1 MKLSSFAAVPTLLL
15 AGTVALAACGSNN
28 DDNNKSSGNNNQSS
42 SDSTTNSSSSS
53 SGSDFACAT
62 GQLQTDGS
70 SAQKPAFLAWI
81 QAYEQKC
88 SGTQINYGGQGS
100 GVGVTSFT
108 QKQIPL
114 AGSDSHLTPAQQGPA
129 DKVCAGGKAI
139 DIPMVATPVAIVY
152 NLSGVKSLTL
162 TPQAIAQIFAGKI
175 TKWNDPAIASSN
187 KGVSLPAT
195 SITTVHRSK
204 DSGTTDNFTKF
215 IDAQAHSDW
224 KFGTGQTW
232 TAPGGTGAADSS
244 AMVTQVKQADGA
256 IGYVDSPDATKN
268 SLNVAKLDVG
278 EGPVALDPQTVA
290 AGLSAA
296 KVVTNP
302 DGDIQVN
309 LNYGLKE
316 KGAYPAL
323 LVTYEITCTKG
334 LSADQAKFV
343 KSFLTYTSTD
353 GQNLLTPLGHF
364 PLPAALLAKVKASV
378 ALLDA
383 Q

>member
-1 MKLSSFAAVPTLLL
+1 VKLSRFAAVPTLLL
-15 AGTVALAACGSNN
+15 AGSITLAACGS
-28 DDNNKSSGNNNQSS
+28 DNTKSGN
-42 SDSTTNSSSSS
+42 DSPSKSAGNGDASQAATE
-53 SGSDFACAT
+53 SGSTNDCAT

-70 SAQKPAFLAWI
+70 SAQKPAFNAWI
-81 QAYEQKC
+81 QAYEAKC
-88 SGTQINYGGQGS
+88 SGAQINYGGNGS
-100 GVGVTSFT
+100 GAGVTAFT
-108 QKQIPL
+108 QKQVPL

-152 NLSGVKSLTL
+152 NLKGVTGLTL
-162 TPQAIAQIFAGKI
+162 TPSAIAQIFAGKV
-175 TKWNDPAIASSN
+175 TKWNDPAIAASN

-195 SITTVHRSK
+195 SITTIHRSK
-204 DSGTTDNFTKF
+204 DSGTTDNFAKF
-215 IDAQAHSDW
+215 LDAQAKSDW
-224 KFGTGQTW
+224 KYGTGQTW
-232 TAPGGTGAADSS
+232 AAPGGTGAADSS

-268 SLNVAKLDVG
+268 KLNVAKLDVG
-278 EGPVALDPQTVA
+278 QGPVALSPDTVN

-296 KVVTNP
+296 KVVTTG
-302 DGDIQVN
+302 DDIQVN
-309 LNYGLKE
+309 LNYGLKQ

-353 GQNLLTPLGHF
+353 GQSALTALGHF
-364 PLPAALLAKVKASV
+364 PLPDSLLTKVKASV
-378 ALLDA
+378 AAL
-383 Q
+383 QG

>member
-28 DDNNKSSGNNNQSS
+28 DNKSSGNN
-42 SDSTTNSSSSS
+42 DPSS
-53 SGSDFACAT
+53 SGDTSASASSGADISCAT

-88 SGTQINYGGQGS
+88 SGAQINYGGNGS
-100 GVGVTSFT
+100 GTGVTSFT

-114 AGSDSHLTPAQQGPA
+114 AGSDSHLTPEQQGPA

-152 NLSGVKSLTL
+152 NLSGVKDLTL
-162 TPQAIAQIFAGKI
+162 TPQAIAKIFSGKI
-175 TKWNDPAIASSN
+175 KKWNDPAIAASN
-187 KGVSLPAT
+187 KGVSLPST

-224 KFGTGQTW
+224 TYGTGQSW
-232 TAPGGTGAADSS
+232 SAPGGTGAADSS
-244 AMVTQVKQADGA
+244 AMVTQVKQADGS

-268 SLNVAKLDVG
+268 KLNVAKLDVG
-278 EGPVALDPQTVA
+278 EGPVALNAESVN

-296 KVVTNP
+296 KVVTNS

-309 LNYGLKE
+309 LNYGLKQ

-334 LSADQAKFV
+334 LAADQAKFV
-343 KSFLTYTSTD
+343 KSFLTYTSTE

-364 PLPAALLAKVKASV
+364 PLPTDLLTKVKASV
-378 ALLDA
+378 ALLNA

>member
-28 DDNNKSSGNNNQSS
+28 DNTKSSSNNNASS
-42 SDSTTNSSSSS
+42 GGDSSSSSS
-53 SGSDFACAT
+53 SGSDISCAT

-88 SGTQINYGGQGS
+88 SGAQINYGGNGS
-100 GVGVTSFT
+100 GTGVTSFT

-114 AGSDSHLTPAQQGPA
+114 AGSDSHLKPEQQGPA

-152 NLSGVKSLTL
+152 NVSGVKDLTL

-175 TKWNDPAIASSN
+175 KKWNDPAIAASN
-187 KGVSLPAT
+187 KGVSLPST

-224 KFGTGQTW
+224 KYGTGQSW

-244 AMVTQVKQADGA
+244 AMVTQVKQADGS

-268 SLNVAKLDVG
+268 NLNVAKLDVG
-278 EGPVALDPQTVA
+278 EGPVALSAASVN

-309 LNYGLKE
+309 LNYALKQ

-364 PLPAALLAKVKASV
+364 PLPAALLTKVKASV
-378 ALLDA
+378 ALLNA